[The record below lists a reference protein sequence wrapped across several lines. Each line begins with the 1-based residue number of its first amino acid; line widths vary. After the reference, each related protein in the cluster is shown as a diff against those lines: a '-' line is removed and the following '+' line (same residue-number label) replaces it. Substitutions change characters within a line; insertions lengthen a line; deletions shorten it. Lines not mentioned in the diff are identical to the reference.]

1 MADKDCVSNHQ
12 NPLDCFVDGFE
23 ELQLGAFSLFYHYFD
38 GIDLSIRFLDME
50 SNLTKAFVHYIIK

>member
-1 MADKDCVSNHQ
+1 M
-12 NPLDCFVDGFE
+12 DCFVDESE

-50 SNLTKAFVHYIIK
+50 SNLTKVLVHYIIK